1 MARTKVA
8 QERGEPRPGR
18 KGASELGF
26 DAYRRLREAIIA
38 GRFVPNERL
47 VEANLSK
54 AFGAGRTAVR
64 AALVRLDQEGLVTR
78 EHNRGARVRLVS
90 DDEALQIEEVRAAL
104 ERLLARQAAAKATA
118 SDIRELRHVLVDMRK
133 CFAKGDAIGYSELN
147 PRFHQLIWMAARN
160 PTAGRLVGPIHA
172 RVIPMIAPL
181 AIIHPAVVF
190 IRPGSYAASGSAA
203 FRIVSG
209 LIAHLPALARADTHG
224 GLMFR
229 FRHNEPDHLEEVLE
243 TLRWAIGHKSRP
255 PQWLPD

>member
-1 MARTKVA
+1 MARTKLA

-160 PTAGRLVGPIHA
+160 PTAGRLVGTLKSQSL
-172 RVIPMIAPL
+172 RFQYQTML
-181 AIIHPAVVF
+181 
-190 IRPGSYAASGSAA
+190 RPGRTERSLREHELIFSAIVAHDPESADAAM
-203 FRIVSG
+203 R
-209 LIAHLPALARADTHG
+209 
-224 GLMFR
+224 
-229 FRHNEPDHLEEVLE
+229 DHLEEVLE